1 VFRYSQS
8 VPAKL
13 SGSGQVFAPEFG
25 GWGFSGKQKRQ
36 QKNWKANS
44 QRSCRLTRVAVRIWF
59 GGERVMMTLEEL
71 QEAIRKLSPDELR
84 VFREWFWEFDGQI
97 WDKQLEEDIEAGRLD
112 KFAEEAIRDR
122 IEGQCTDL

>member
-1 VFRYSQS
+1 M
-8 VPAKL
+8 
-13 SGSGQVFAPEFG
+13 
-25 GWGFSGKQKRQ
+25 
-36 QKNWKANS
+36 
-44 QRSCRLTRVAVRIWF
+44 RVAVRIWF

-122 IEGQCTDL
+122 IEGRCTDL

>member
-1 VFRYSQS
+1 
-8 VPAKL
+8 
-13 SGSGQVFAPEFG
+13 
-25 GWGFSGKQKRQ
+25 
-36 QKNWKANS
+36 
-44 QRSCRLTRVAVRIWF
+44 
-59 GGERVMMTLEEL
+59 MMTLEEL

-122 IEGQCTDL
+122 IEGRCTDL

>member
-1 VFRYSQS
+1 M
-8 VPAKL
+8 
-13 SGSGQVFAPEFG
+13 
-25 GWGFSGKQKRQ
+25 
-36 QKNWKANS
+36 
-44 QRSCRLTRVAVRIWF
+44 RVAVRIWF
-59 GGERVMMTLEEL
+59 GGERAMMTLEEL

-122 IEGQCTDL
+122 IEGRCTDL